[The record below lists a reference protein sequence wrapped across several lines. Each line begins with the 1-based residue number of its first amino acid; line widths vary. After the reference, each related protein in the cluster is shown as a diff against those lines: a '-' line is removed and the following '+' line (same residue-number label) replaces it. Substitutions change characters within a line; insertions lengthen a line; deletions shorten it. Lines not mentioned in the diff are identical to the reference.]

1 MSAQEARKLPPPI
14 PPEAKKPP
22 KETAAEHVR
31 GNVVSITSAQRRTP
45 PAPPKHLPKA
55 YRKTAVG
62 REYLKPVGSEDED
75 SEVKKEMREIL
86 EMHAERYG
94 LETPSEA
101 EEAVEE
107 ILKMLDERK
116 AA

>member
-14 PPEAKKPP
+14 PPEAKKSS
-22 KETAAEHVR
+22 KETAAKHVR
-31 GNVVSITSAQRRTP
+31 DNVVGITSAQRRTP
-45 PAPPKHLPKA
+45 LAPPKHFPRA

-62 REYLKPVGSEDED
+62 REYLKPVRSEDED

-86 EMHAERYG
+86 TMHAERYG

-101 EEAVEE
+101 EEAVEK
-107 ILKMLDERK
+107 ILKMLDKR